1 MTYAP
6 SLLPAQGTAI
16 QMADVYFNL
25 HLGVWSCKSRKT
37 GRVEHHARA
46 VVSLDPVSMVV
57 QQAGRAKVCR
67 TGQKNVHAFARMA
80 LGIVSDDVQGW
91 ADYASAIPGLVR
103 LSYAPTY
110 AGHFY
115 RTDTKEPVHHVQ
127 GLYMLA
133 PYGAPPRVLAY
144 L

>member
-1 MTYAP
+1 MSYAP
-6 SLLPAQGTAI
+6 TLLPVQGTAI
-16 QMADVYFNL
+16 QKADVYFNL
-25 HLGVWSCKSRKT
+25 HRGVWSCRSRQT

-46 VVSLDPVSMVV
+46 VVSLDPVAMVV

-67 TGQKNVHAFARMA
+67 TGQKNVHAFARMDMA
-80 LGIVSDDVQGW
+80 IASDDVEGW
-91 ADYASAIPGLVR
+91 TQYAESIPGLVR
-103 LSYAPTY
+103 VSYNPTY

-115 RTDTKEPVHHVQ
+115 RVDTKEPVTHVQ

-133 PYGAPPRVLAY
+133 PYGKPPRVLAY